1 MALIVKYKFQNVD
14 TNGNSVTLLPQF
26 PSGVSYTKTDVVE
39 GNITT
44 RVIETDDLSKVT
56 YIRFGCN
63 EATYVVGAWEY
74 LTEILDINIS
84 YVNTFNRMFR
94 GCKLLN

>member
-26 PSGVSYTKTDVVE
+26 PSGVNYTKTDVVE

-44 RVIETDDLSKVT
+44 RVIETDDLSEVT

-63 EATYVVGAWEY
+63 ENTYVTGAWEY

-84 YVNTFNRMFR
+84 YV
-94 GCKLLN
+94 KV